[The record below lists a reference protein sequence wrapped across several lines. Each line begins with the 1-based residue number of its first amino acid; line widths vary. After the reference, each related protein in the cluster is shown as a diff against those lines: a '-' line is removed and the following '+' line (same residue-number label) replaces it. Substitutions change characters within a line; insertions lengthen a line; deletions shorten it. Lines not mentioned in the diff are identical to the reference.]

1 MNKGVVA
8 ALVIVAL
15 GIGGFFAARYT
26 RRISQQLTSAPA
38 DSSGAKPVVKFVKNP
53 VAVPALSLKTLDGRT
68 LNSSDWKG
76 KVTLVNFW
84 ATWCPPCREEIP
96 DLIKLQERYKDKL
109 QIIGVSSDEG
119 PVEDVARFVAEHRM
133 NYPIVMETPE
143 LLKAF
148 PGIFAL
154 PTTFVI
160 DQEVKLVQKHVGLLN
175 PAMIEQET
183 RVLAKLDTTAAVERV
198 EDTGQ
203 VLLANAAQATDVPGL
218 ELNKLKPAQKT
229 AALKRLNAEACTC
242 GCGLT
247 VAQCRINDPS
257 CGTSLP
263 IAKQIV
269 AEASGAPKKPQVA
282 SP

>member
-1 MNKGVVA
+1 MKKALIGGVV
-8 ALVIVAL
+8 VIAL
-15 GIGGFFAARYT
+15 GVAGFFAGRYT
-26 RRISQQLTSAPA
+26 RSSNREVASMPPA
-38 DSSGAKPVVKFVKNP
+38 DGGARPAVKFVKNP
-53 VAVPALSLKTLDGRT
+53 AAVPELTLKTIDGRT
-68 LNSSDWKG
+68 LSSRDWKG

-96 DLIKLQERYKDKL
+96 DLIKLQARYKDQL

-119 PVEDVARFVAEHRM
+119 PVEEVAKFVAEHRM

-143 LLKAF
+143 LTKAF

-160 DQEVKLVQKHVGLLN
+160 DQDVRMVQKHIGLLN
-175 PAMIEQET
+175 PALVEQEA
-183 RVLAKLDTTAAVERV
+183 RVLAKLDTTSVVEWV
-198 EDTGQ
+198 EDKGE
-203 VLLANAAQATDVPGL
+203 VSLANAAQATDVPGL
-218 ELNKLKPAQKT
+218 ELNKLTPAQRT
-229 AALKRLNAEACTC
+229 TALKRLNDEPCTC

-263 IAKQIV
+263 IAKKIV
-269 AEASGAPKKPQVA
+269 ADAVK
-282 SP
+282 